1 MKKIGGLP
9 AIGLLLK
16 RLRYCKMIDK
26 IVLATSRKKENNI
39 LANYVKE
46 IGFDVFRGPENDV
59 LKRFALVVQ
68 KYKPKYIVRLTGDCV
83 LIEPKIVDLLIK
95 NFKKKKADYSWVDK
109 SFAEGLDAEIF
120 TKESILEANEKAK
133 LQYQREHV
141 TQYIH
146 KKGTNFI
153 CVPLRNTKNDENYRI
168 VLDEEVDLK
177 VIRKIKNNFKNR
189 INFSF
194 KEIKTFLDKNPEIAQ
209 INRNIIRNE
218 GLIKSMKKRYFEG
231 KK

>member
-16 RLRYCKMIDK
+16 RLQYCKMIDK

-39 LANYVKE
+39 LANYVKK

-68 KYKPKYIVRLTGDCV
+68 KYKPKFIVRLTGDCV

-95 NFKKKKADYSWVDK
+95 HFKKKKADYSWVDK

-120 TKESILEANEKAK
+120 TKEAILEANKNAK

-146 KKGTNFI
+146 RQKTNFI
-153 CVPLRNTKNDENYRI
+153 CLPLRNVENDENYRI
-168 VLDEEVDLK
+168 VLDEAEDLK

-194 KEIKTFLDKNPEIAQ
+194 KEIKAFLNKNPKIAQ
-209 INRNIIRNE
+209 INKNIVRNE
-218 GLIKSMKKRYFEG
+218 GLIKSMEKIY
-231 KK
+231 